1 MMKKVSMAGAV
12 AALLV
17 VSASGS
23 PYSEAQAK
31 IKEKFPEEYAKIQT
45 LAATDLGEAQ
55 KKMAELARK
64 GNISLPRESGRSR
77 FGGREGREG
86 GFRGGREGREGES
99 RGGREGREGGSR
111 GGREGGFRGGRG
123 MGGMGGM
130 GMMRRFNPL
139 RRFVAE
145 SQIKSKFP
153 AEYAA
158 ADKELLAA
166 AEKIDE
172 LAKKAKVTLP
182 VSTELRMRQLRA
194 KAPED
199 FAKLEEQSESDPR
212 SVFGGLRELAEKNGV
227 TLYENAGNGAGPGR
241 GGREGEAR
249 RERPQGRENAG
260 QMIRR
265 LRRKYPEE
273 MKEIEALRS
282 ENPKEFSRRLQELNR
297 RYAQENAGEKK

>member
-1 MMKKVSMAGAV
+1 MMKRLSMAGAV

-31 IKEKFPEEYAKIQT
+31 IREKFPEEYAKIQT

-64 GNISLPRESGRSR
+64 GNIALPRESGRSR
-77 FGGREGREG
+77 FGGREGGERGFRGGRDVREG
-86 GFRGGREGREGES
+86 GERGFRGGREG
-99 RGGREGREGGSR
+99 GRR
-111 GGREGGFRGGRG
+111 
-123 MGGMGGM
+123 GMGGM
-130 GMMRRFNPL
+130 GMMRRFNPF

-145 SQIKSKFP
+145 SQIRSKFP

-166 AEKIDE
+166 VEKIDE

-227 TLYENAGNGAGPGR
+227 TLYENSGNGPGR
-241 GGREGEAR
+241 GGEAR
-249 RERPQGRENAG
+249 PERPSGRENPA
-260 QMIRR
+260 QMVRK

-273 MKEIEALRS
+273 MKEIEALRN
-282 ENPKEFSRRLQELNR
+282 EEPREFARRLQELNR
-297 RYAQENAGEKK
+297 RYARENGGEKK

>member
-31 IKEKFPEEYAKIQT
+31 IRERFPEEYAGIQK

-64 GNISLPRESGRSR
+64 GNIALPRESGRSR
-77 FGGREGREG
+77 FGGRDGRD
-86 GFRGGREGREGES
+86 GGR
-99 RGGREGREGGSR
+99 
-111 GGREGGFRGGRG
+111 RG

-145 SQIKSKFP
+145 SQIRSKFP

-194 KAPED
+194 RAPED
-199 FAKLEEQSESDPR
+199 FARLEEQSESDPR
-212 SVFGGLRELAEKNGV
+212 AVFGGLRELAEKNGV
-227 TLYENAGNGAGPGR
+227 TLYENAGNGPGPGR
-241 GGREGEAR
+241 GGEVRAG
-249 RERPQGRENAG
+249 RPSGRENPM
-260 QMIRR
+260 QMVRK

-282 ENPKEFSRRLQELNR
+282 EDPKEFSRRLQELNR
-297 RYAQENAGEKK
+297 RYTQENGGEKK

>member
-1 MMKKVSMAGAV
+1 MMKKVSMAVAA

-31 IKEKFPEEYAKIQT
+31 IKEKFPEEYAKILT

-55 KKMAELARK
+55 RKMAELARK
-64 GNISLPRESGRSR
+64 GNIQLPRDGGRSR
-77 FGGREGREG
+77 FGGREGRDGREG
-86 GFRGGREGREGES
+86 GFRGGREGRDGREGGF
-99 RGGREGREGGSR
+99 RGGREGRD
-111 GGREGGFRGGRG
+111 GREGGFRGGRG
-123 MGGMGGM
+123 MGSGM

-212 SVFGGLRELAEKNGV
+212 SVFGGLRDLAEKNGV
-227 TLYENAGNGAGPGR
+227 TLYENAGNGPGPGR
-241 GGREGEAR
+241 GGREGEVR

-297 RYAQENAGEKK
+297 RYTQENGGEKK

>member
-17 VSASGS
+17 ISASGS
-23 PYSEAQAK
+23 PYSDAQAR

-64 GNISLPRESGRSR
+64 GNIALPRESGRSR

-86 GFRGGREGREGES
+86 GFRGGREG
-99 RGGREGREGGSR
+99 GR
-111 GGREGGFRGGRG
+111 RG

-212 SVFGGLRELAEKNGV
+212 SVFGSLRDLAEKNGV
-227 TLYENAGNGAGPGR
+227 TLYENTGNGAGPGR
-241 GGREGEAR
+241 GGRDGRDGEAR
-249 RERPQGRENAG
+249 PARPSGRENPA
-260 QMIRR
+260 QMMRK

-282 ENPKEFSRRLQELNR
+282 ENPQEFTRRLQELNR
-297 RYAQENAGEKK
+297 RSAQENGGEKK